1 MRTVQSYER
10 VLGALVAE
18 ARIGRIAR
26 VVTGD
31 KKDASW
37 DEQRARGGRAW
48 INGKEVGP
56 PNPRFTHLGCSH
68 D

>member
-1 MRTVQSYER
+1 MRSVQSYER

-18 ARIGRIAR
+18 ARVGRIAR
-26 VVTGD
+26 MVTGD
-31 KKDASW
+31 RDDAGWSS
-37 DEQRARGGRAW
+37 QRAPGGRAW

-56 PNPRFTHLGCSH
+56 PNPRFTHLGRNH